1 MDTIFSYFE
10 GYPAQLKVA
19 RMILVRGISVVGGK
33 ALCGGIEQ
41 SDSAIARAA
50 GVDRRVVRTTIEHI
64 MSDPELTA
72 IFNNVRPMLNM
83 TAMAKMIGCTSI
95 DIIPTDS
102 KVPGI
107 LASITADLFESGYC
121 LRQIVINEDESGK
134 ATLSVIVEGEMA
146 PDDIAALK
154 DCTGVDKIILN

>member
-19 RMILVRGISVVGGK
+19 RMILVRGISVIDGK
-33 ALCGGIEQ
+33 AMCGGIEQ

-64 MSDPELTA
+64 MSVEELA
-72 IFNNVRPMLNM
+72 KIFSNVKPMLNM
-83 TAMAKMIGCTSI
+83 SDMASMISCTSI

-107 LASITADLFESGYC
+107 LASITARLFESGYC
-121 LRQIVINEDESGK
+121 IRQIVINEDEDWR
-134 ATLSVIVEGEMA
+134 ATLSVVIEGVMA

-154 DCTGVDKIILN
+154 NCTGVDKVVLK